1 MKIAHIAD
9 THVRNLKFHKQYQVA
24 FSHLYKILREQKV
37 DYIVHCGDIAHT
49 KTQISPEFIDMASDF
64 FRNLSSIA
72 PTYIILG
79 NHDGNLKNNN
89 RQDAISPIVDA
100 LNLPNLHL
108 LKNSG
113 ETTIGDNVCLNV
125 LSVFDRDNWQ
135 EPTDDSKINI
145 ALYHGAIA
153 GVYTD
158 KGYQLEHGEDNLE
171 IFEKFDYAFLG
182 DIHKSNQILDYE
194 GRIRYAGSTIQQN
207 HGETNDKGFLLWDI
221 KDKDKFKVKH
231 YVLNNPSP
239 FVSVVL
245 NKDGTIPKRA
255 SVPDGAR
262 LRLVAE
268 SKLTVSQ
275 FQRALE
281 AAKTRFKPE
290 NITYISRVS
299 SGSKGSQEESV
310 FSKKDLRDPEVQRE
324 LITEYLKEHN
334 LSQDSLGKVFEL
346 NDRYN
351 ATIAGSTETIARNT
365 NWKIKKMSWS
375 NLFNY
380 GENNSLD
387 FDKLDGI
394 VGIFG
399 KNYSGKSSVIDSLLW
414 IIFGTTSKNDRK
426 NLNVINQNKDSCSGE
441 VKLEVSGKA
450 YTIQRSATKY
460 IKRLKGEE
468 TLEAKT
474 EVNFTLYDE
483 VTKENKSLNGLTVS
497 ETNTNIRNVFGE
509 AEDFFLT
516 SMSSQLDSLS
526 FIGEGSKKRKEILTR
541 FLDLESFDKKYSAA
555 KSDCS
560 DTKAFIKKLERDNYK
575 EQAEIVTNKLNEN
588 ELKQESVNSVVVKL
602 TSTIQE
608 LDDKISEF
616 EAKISSVPLEQIDP
630 KKEQKN
636 IELLQA
642 KITSASNKSLES
654 KEQIKILEDK
664 ISITEDFLKN
674 FDLEEL
680 LSKKKEAVELK
691 KKLSSTIAE
700 TTLINQKSNS
710 ANKKL
715 KLLDEVPCGS
725 EYSHCKFIKDAYSAK
740 TEVASLNQNIALL
753 EQDISLMEKR
763 VAAYEELKVEE
774 SIEKYSYIS
783 NKVSSLK
790 ASLAEEKL
798 SLNNAEKET
807 ADILEKIKI
816 SSARLFEYEN
826 NKDAIENLGNLQA
839 ELETTKNKRLLV
851 SEEIKS
857 SNADLMLLNKE
868 KGSLE
873 NEVSALL
880 QKERELDNLRE
891 EYHTYDL
898 FMQCMHSNG
907 ISSDIVRSKLP
918 VINDEIAKILTNVVD
933 FSIIVKNDDKRLDI
947 FIKHPKYDER
957 PVEMG
962 SGAEKTIAAMA
973 IRLALLSVSSLPKAD
988 VMILDEPGT
997 ALDEENMQGFTTIL
1011 DLIKSYFKSVI
1022 LISHLDSLKDCVD
1035 TQVNIDKIKGYAKIS
1050 Q

>member
-100 LNLPNLHL
+100 LDLPNLHL

-113 ETTIGDNVCLNV
+113 ETVIGDNVCLNV
-125 LSVFDRDNWQ
+125 LSVFDRENWQ

-182 DIHKSNQILDYE
+182 DIHKSNQVLDYE

-231 YVLNNPSP
+231 YTLNNPNP
-239 FVSVVL
+239 FISVVL
-245 NKDGTIPKRA
+245 NKDGSIPKKT
-255 SVPDGAR
+255 SVPNGAR

-299 SGSKGSQEESV
+299 GGSRGSEETSV
-310 FSKKDLRDPEVQRE
+310 FSKKDLRDPETQRE
-324 LITEYLKEHN
+324 LVAEYLKEHN
-334 LSQDSLGKVFEL
+334 LSEESLRKVYEL

-351 ATIAGSTETIARNT
+351 SSIAGSSEVIARNT
-365 NWKIKKMSWS
+365 NWKIKDMKWS

-441 VKLEVSGKA
+441 IKLEVSGKT

-483 VTKENKSLNGLTVS
+483 VTKETKSLNGLSVS

-541 FLDLESFDKKYSAA
+541 FLDLESFDKKYAAA

-560 DTKAFIKKLERDNYK
+560 DTKAYIKKLERDNYK
-575 EQAEIVTNKLNEN
+575 EQAEIAENKLNEN
-588 ELKQESVNSVVVKL
+588 ELKQESVK
-602 TSTIQE
+602 STIDELSATIKE
-608 LDDKISEF
+608 LDSKISEF
-616 EAKISSVPLEQIDP
+616 EEKISSVPLERIDP
-630 KKEQKN
+630 EKEQNN
-636 IELLQA
+636 INVLQA
-642 KITSASNKSLES
+642 KITVASNKTVKS
-654 KEQIKILEDK
+654 KEQIETIQAKIVSTEQFLE
-664 ISITEDFLKN
+664 SFN
-674 FDLEEL
+674 LEEL
-680 LSKKKEAVELK
+680 LEKKKEITELK
-691 KKLSSTIAE
+691 KQLSATISEST
-700 TTLINQKSNS
+700 LVNQKAKS

-725 EYSHCKFIKDAYSAK
+725 EFSHCKFIKDAYKAE
-740 TEVASLNQNIALL
+740 TEVKDLANNFARL
-753 EQDISLMEKR
+753 EEEVSLMQNR
-763 VAAYEELKVEE
+763 VSDYEELKIED

-790 ASLAEEKL
+790 ASLAEERL
-798 SLNNAEKET
+798 SLNNAEKEIM
-807 ADILEKIKI
+807 DILEKIKV
-816 SSARLFEYEN
+816 SSAKLFEYEK
-826 NKDAIENLGNLQA
+826 NKDAIENLGNLQS
-839 ELETTKNKRLLV
+839 ELESLKNKRLIV
-851 SEEIKS
+851 SEEVKS
-857 SNADLMLLNKE
+857 SNADLMILNKE
-868 KGSLE
+868 RGSLE
-873 NEVSALL
+873 HEVAALL
-880 QKERELDNLRE
+880 QKEEELDNLRE

-933 FSIIVKNDDKRLDI
+933 FSIIVKNEDKRLDI

-957 PVEMG
+957 PIEMG